1 MLRLVAYDIADKK
14 RLRRV
19 AKVCDR
25 FGVRVEKSVFESRL
39 DEAEFHSFWAALERE
54 IDPSSDALVCYPLCS
69 TCEAKILLSGNT
81 VRPALPPAAIVA

>member
-25 FGVRVEKSVFESRL
+25 FGVRVEKSVFECKL
-39 DEAEFHSFWAALERE
+39 NDEEFRDFWSELGKELNRDE
-54 IDPSSDALVCYPLCS
+54 DALVCYPLCR
-69 TCEAKILLSGNT
+69 TCESNILLAGAA
-81 VRPALPPAAIVA
+81 VRPSRPPIIVT

>member
-25 FGVRVEKSVFESRL
+25 FGVRVEKSVFECSL
-39 DEAEFHSFWAALERE
+39 PEDEFREFWSELRDE
-54 IDPSSDALVCYPLCS
+54 IEPTEDALVCYPLCAE
-69 TCEAKILLSGNT
+69 CEARILLAGNA